1 MRISRLLW
9 LLLMLV
15 PATSFATPRPY
26 EIIYIDGQ
34 QWWVKGWWPLDY
46 IDSIHFAD
54 FDSRL
59 PDDRVRSTGNWGGYA
74 CFWSL
79 DGEWLLLDSVKYEV
93 WDDKASE
100 SNGKSHWEKLP
111 QATLREVFK
120 DYCHEGRIVA
130 SWYTHTLMVGRGEM
144 VYHDPD
150 HIDNH
155 FESEMLLEMKE
166 GRLAKRTI
174 YRNRVVVDGFDIT
187 QGQIEQWDE
196 FQKGFA
202 IILHRHHELDTV
214 DKVYYTLRNC
224 TIDSLGNLT
233 VGEVKVW
240 GKGTQTIA
248 DVLVEE
254 FRQYLVEKR
263 PWKVYFINGEYFTPL
278 KHGWNMPIFLKKWD

>member
-1 MRISRLLW
+1 MRISRLFC

-15 PATSFATPRPY
+15 PSVAFATGQASHV
-26 EIIYIDGQ
+26 IYIDGQ
-34 QWWVKGWWPLDY
+34 KWMLLGCPLAELDSAHSASFYSHLPEDRSWSTANWEGYLSYWSVEDDY
-46 IDSIHFAD
+46 
-54 FDSRL
+54 L
-59 PDDRVRSTGNWGGYA
+59 VLDRVVYKMS
-74 CFWSL
+74 
-79 DGEWLLLDSVKYEV
+79 
-93 WDDKASE
+93 DKNTKQSWQKVL
-100 SNGKSHWEKLP
+100 S
-111 QATLREVFK
+111 QAAMREALA
-120 DYCHEGRIVA
+120 DYCHNGKIVATWVTHTLRAAQGKLIYYEHDAWERYHETEQHLEVKEGRIV
-130 SWYTHTLMVGRGEM
+130 GRKF
-144 VYHDPD
+144 H
-150 HIDNH
+150 H
-155 FESEMLLEMKE
+155 
-166 GRLAKRTI
+166 
-174 YRNRVVVDGFDIT
+174 NRVVVDGFDIT

-214 DKVYYTLRNC
+214 DKVYYTLRDC

-278 KHGWNMPIFLKKWD
+278 KHGWSMPISLKKKE

>member
-1 MRISRLLW
+1 MKISRFFW

-15 PATSFATPRPY
+15 PSVAFATGQASHV
-26 EIIYIDGQ
+26 IYIDGQ
-34 QWWVKGWWPLDY
+34 KWMLLGCPLAELDSAHSARFYSHLPEDRSWSTANWEGFLSYWSVEDDY
-46 IDSIHFAD
+46 
-54 FDSRL
+54 L
-59 PDDRVRSTGNWGGYA
+59 V
-74 CFWSL
+74 
-79 DGEWLLLDSVKYEV
+79 LDSVVYKMS
-93 WDDKASE
+93 DKNTKQSWQKVLSQAAMQE
-100 SNGKSHWEKLP
+100 ALADYCRNGKVVATWVTH
-111 QATLREVFK
+111 TLRAAQGKLIYYEHDAWERYHETEQHLEVK
-120 DYCHEGRIVA
+120 EGRIV
-130 SWYTHTLMVGRGEM
+130 GRKF
-144 VYHDPD
+144 H
-150 HIDNH
+150 H
-155 FESEMLLEMKE
+155 
-166 GRLAKRTI
+166 
-174 YRNRVVVDGFDIT
+174 NRVVVDGFDIT

-214 DKVYYTLRNC
+214 NKVYYTLRDC

-278 KHGWNMPIFLKKWD
+278 KHDWSMPISLKKRNNF